1 VRNVPS
7 LPLVLASGLFASAVV
22 LVRAPSAPAG
32 SEDRRP
38 LDFPTVIETAKERVF
53 PALVFLR
60 PVQEDLT
67 GGEKRRVEVFGSGV
81 VVSPDGYV
89 VTNHHVAE
97 NARHIQCVLQTRRRV
112 EATVVGLD
120 RETDLALLRL
130 SLAPGERVPHADLAR
145 PGSLEEGQFVMALGA
160 PYGFERSISLGIVSN
175 ARRHLGEADEH
186 PWNNWIQTDAAINP
200 GNSGGPLVDTRGA
213 VVGINTL
220 VHATGNNL
228 GFAIPVDVV
237 RRVAERLRRDG
248 RVRRSRTG
256 LTLRPLVD
264 YLHNTVFPGDKGAI
278 VDDVAPGS
286 PAEAAGVRKGDRL
299 LSVGRRETNAVYR
312 EDLPEIRW
320 ALADLPPGEPVP
332 LLLERDARTVE
343 VEIEADDDAAGE
355 EAAFDASRWNATF
368 RAIRED
374 TVPELAFFRP
384 RGAYV
389 LGVRFPGNA
398 AEAGLREGDVVLA
411 VDRRPVDDLAG
422 LRVAYEACLVSDRT
436 KKVVLLEVLRAGRKK
451 YLALDYARDRSVE
464 R

>member
-1 VRNVPS
+1 VRARGPVVLLAAS
-7 LPLVLASGLFASAVV
+7 LGAAAVLVL
-22 LVRAPSAPAG
+22 RAPSAPAG
-32 SEDRRP
+32 SEERRP
-38 LDFPTVIETAKERVF
+38 LDFPAVIETAKERVF

-60 PVQEDLT
+60 PVQEDLSL
-67 GGEKRRVEVFGSGV
+67 GEKRRVEVFGSGV

-97 NARHIQCVLQTRRRV
+97 NARHIQCVLHTRRRV

-130 SLAPGERVPHADLAR
+130 ALAPGERVPYAELAR
-145 PGSLEEGQFVMALGA
+145 AGGLEEGQFVMALGA

-186 PWNNWIQTDAAINP
+186 PWNTWIQTDAAINP

-220 VHATGNNL
+220 VHSTANNL

-248 RVRRSRTG
+248 RVRRARTG

-286 PAEAAGVRKGDRL
+286 PADEAGVRKGDRL
-299 LSVGRRETNAVYR
+299 LAVGRRETNAVYR

-320 ALADLPPGEPVP
+320 ALADLAPGEPAP
-332 LLLERDARTVE
+332 LLLERDGRSIEVE
-343 VEIEADDDAAGE
+343 VEPEDDAGAE
-355 EAAFDASRWNATF
+355 DDAFDAARWNATF

-411 VDRRPVDDLAG
+411 VDRRPVGSLDDLRA
-422 LRVAYEACLVSDRT
+422 AYEASLAPERT
-436 KKVVLLEVLRAGRKK
+436 KRVALLEVLRHGRKK
-451 YLALDYARDRSVE
+451 YVALDFARDRALE